1 MNNTPFTTRRDFL
14 RTTIL
19 GGALSWTVP
28 SFVAQ
33 TFQALGAQADG
44 SLTQIQ
50 TGTDGPILVLIQL
63 AGGND
68 GLNAVVPYTNDFYYK
83 ARPNIGI
90 KKDAVLTLNDTLGL
104 NPAMAGFK
112 DLFDNG
118 HLSVVSGVGYPNP
131 NRSHFRSTEIW
142 QTASDEDKY
151 LTDGWL
157 GRYFDNA
164 CQGCDPTIAVNIG
177 PRLPQAFASH
187 TPTGVSLENP
197 DSYRF
202 IGAGPNDDETAAYRS
217 MYVPADDSLPD
228 LSSGGAHA
236 NSGGS
241 VSMVSGTV
249 MLQNGQSA
257 LDFLERTSMDAQV
270 SSDKIRAIT
279 SKTPMRSNYP
289 NNGLA
294 KNLQLVA
301 RLIAGGLPSRIFYVS
316 QGGYDTHTN
325 QRGSQDARLRE
336 LADSVKAFTNDLAS
350 IGAFD
355 RVLIMTF
362 SEFGRR
368 VQENASGGTD
378 HGAAAPM
385 FLIGPKIKSGLLGAE
400 PSLDP
405 KDLTDGDI
413 KYNTDFRSVYATL
426 LQDWLKTNPLPIL
439 GGKAYPTLPLLADSP
454 DPVAPAAKAAKS
466 GA

>member
-1 MNNTPFTTRRDFL
+1 MNNPLFTTRRDFL

-33 TFQALGAQADG
+33 TFEALHAQADG
-44 SLTQIQ
+44 ALTQVQ
-50 TGTDGPILVLIQL
+50 TGADGPILVLIQL

-68 GLNAVVPYTNDFYYK
+68 GLNTVVPYTNDFYHN
-83 ARPNIGI
+83 ARPAIGI
-90 KKDAVLTLNDTLGL
+90 KADSVLNLSDTLGL
-104 NPAMAGFK
+104 NPSLTGFK
-112 DLFDNG
+112 DLFDAG
-118 HLSVVSGVGYPNP
+118 HLSVISGVGYPNP

-164 CQGCDPTIAVNIG
+164 CKGCDPTIAVNIG
-177 PRLPQAFASH
+177 PRLPQALSSH
-187 TPTGVSLENP
+187 SPTGVSLENP

-202 IGAGPNDDETAAYRS
+202 IGAGPNDDETVAYRS
-217 MYVPADDSLPD
+217 MYAAETDPLPD
-228 LSSGGAHA
+228 FSSGQGAPA

-257 LDFLERTSMDAQV
+257 LDFLERTSLDAQV
-270 SSDKIRAIT
+270 SSDKIREIT

-289 NNGLA
+289 RNGLA
-294 KNLQLVA
+294 NNLQLVA
-301 RLIAGGLPSRIFYVS
+301 RLIAGGLPSRVFYVS

-336 LADSVKAFTNDLAS
+336 LAESVKAFTDDLTNM
-350 IGAFD
+350 GAFD

-385 FLIGPKIKSGLLGAE
+385 FLVGGKIKAGLLGAE

-405 KDLTDGDI
+405 KDLKDGDI
-413 KYNTDFRSVYATL
+413 QFNTDFRSVYATI

-439 GGKAYPTLPLLADSP
+439 GRAFPTLPVLA
-454 DPVAPAAKAAKS
+454 AT
-466 GA
+466 

>member
-1 MNNTPFTTRRDFL
+1 MNNPPFTTRRDFL
-14 RTTIL
+14 RTTLL

-33 TFQALGAQADG
+33 TFSALHAEADG
-44 SLTQIQ
+44 SLTQVA
-50 TGTDGPILVLIQL
+50 TGVDNPILVLIQL

-68 GLNAVVPYTNDFYYK
+68 GLNTVVPYTNDFYYK

-90 KKDAVLTLNDTLGL
+90 PKEQVLTLNDTLGL
-104 NPAMAGFK
+104 NPQLTGFK
-112 DLFDNG
+112 SLYDAG
-118 HLSVVSGVGYPNP
+118 QLSIVNGVGYPNP
-131 NRSHFRSTEIW
+131 NRSHFRATEIW

-151 LTDGWL
+151 LADGWL

-164 CQGCDPTIAVNIG
+164 CQGCDPTVAINIG
-177 PRLPQAFASH
+177 PRLPQAFSSH
-187 TPTGVSLENP
+187 TPTGISLENP

-202 IGAGPNDDETAAYRS
+202 MGSGKDDDETLAYRS
-217 MYVPADDSLPD
+217 MYTPNPDENVFDS
-228 LSSGGAHA
+228 SA
-236 NSGGS
+236 NSGAS

-249 MLQNGQSA
+249 TLQNGQSA

-270 SSDKIRAIT
+270 SSDKIRAIAAKTT
-279 SKTPMRSNYP
+279 SAAPYP
-289 NNGLA
+289 ATALANNL
-294 KNLQLVA
+294 KLVA
-301 RLIAGGLPSRIFYVS
+301 RFIAGGLPTRIFYVS
-316 QGGYDTHTN
+316 QGGYDTHTG
-325 QRGSQDARLRE
+325 QRGAQDNRLRE
-336 LADSVKAFTNDLAS
+336 LSDAVKAFTDDLTS

-355 RVLIMTF
+355 RVMIMTF

-368 VQENASGGTD
+368 VAENGSQGTD

-385 FLIGPKIKSGLLGAE
+385 FLIGSKIKSGLLGAE

-439 GGKAYPTLPLLADSP
+439 GGKSYPTLPLLADSP
-454 DPVAPAAKAAKS
+454 DPATPTAAKPAKT